1 MFDNITEMV
10 SVIIF
15 LNISCYTGYK
25 EQWLLEKR
33 AKENPVLMDGPV
45 LTEHHSE
52 ESLRELSPAVQ
63 TTGTVLDPHPLRHS
77 GVQAMSDP
85 GASYQ
90 PEGQPWRTAL

>member
-52 ESLRELSPAVQ
+52 ESLRAQPCCADHRNSARPTPSQALRSPGHV
-63 TTGTVLDPHPLRHS
+63 
-77 GVQAMSDP
+77 
-85 GASYQ
+85 
-90 PEGQPWRTAL
+90 